1 MSKEYKKIPEIIK
14 YYFNKCFH
22 QEKKILLLIIMEMI
36 IIPVDAF
43 IDIIIIKLFTSEI
56 LGERSLKKLVIYVT
70 IVVIQNIFSKIVL
83 KYCEENI
90 NRIGEIVSRRL
101 GKDLNLMLM
110 EMDYD
115 NTENPVF
122 LEKVQLSKNGLYV
135 SGGGIVALIK
145 SIIQIFTSLIIG
157 IGIIISISIYSPI
170 ILLVVF
176 VESIV
181 SINVQHYVNNTSK
194 HFFNNNNRPA
204 RIYYYFSLEFLS
216 KRYSKDIRLFD
227 FEKILNEKGN
237 EAYKSIENNKHNANK
252 KNTYL
257 GSIDLIVGTICM
269 ILIMTFLAYD
279 VDNGLYGIDLFTMYY
294 YASRTLKSQITSFA
308 KMPMNINLLCYYLK
322 EYKSLVS
329 DILNI
334 RNVKKKVDIDN
345 IHSIEFDNVWF
356 KYPRSDKWIL
366 KNMSFTINNGDHI
379 ALVGLNGEG
388 KSTIV
393 KLICKLYFVNRGR
406 ILVNGIDINDTNDI
420 SYYKCISIL
429 FQDAKLFEGSICENI
444 YLKNQK
450 DSVDI
455 DDYLIRMGL
464 NNKIDSLPKGVNTT
478 VSKMFDE
485 YGVELSGGEY
495 QKIALIRAI
504 NKNGSLLVLDEPSS
518 ALDPIAENELFNGFK
533 QAMENK
539 TTLIVSH
546 RLSTCRFCERIIVIK
561 NGTICEDGSHFELM
575 SKEEG
580 IYRQMFEVQTR
591 FYKE

>member
-1 MSKEYKKIPEIIK
+1 MNKDYKKIPGIIA
-14 YYFNKCFH
+14 YYFNKCFQ
-22 QEKKILLLIIMEMI
+22 QEKKFLLLVIMEMI

-43 IDIIIIKLFTSEI
+43 IDIIIVKLFTSEI
-56 LGERSLKKLVIYVT
+56 LDERNIKKLALYVT

-90 NRIGEIVSRRL
+90 NRIGDIVSRRL

-115 NTENPVF
+115 NTENSAF

-145 SIIQIFTSLIIG
+145 SIIQIVTSLIIG
-157 IGIIISISIYSPI
+157 IGIIICISIYSPI
-170 ILLVVF
+170 IVLVVF

-181 SINVQHYVNNTSK
+181 SIIVQHYVNNTSK
-194 HFFNNNNRPA
+194 DFFNNNNRPT

-269 ILIMTFLAYD
+269 ILIMIFLAHD
-279 VDNGLYGIDLFTMYY
+279 VENGLYGIDLFTMYY
-294 YASRTLKSQITSFA
+294 YAARTLKSQITSFA

-322 EYKSLVS
+322 EYKSLAS
-329 DILNI
+329 DVLNI

-366 KNMSFTINNGDHI
+366 KNVSFTINNGEHI

-393 KLICKLYFVNRGR
+393 KLICKFYFVNRGR
-406 ILVNGIDINDTNDI
+406 ILVNGIDINDINDI

-429 FQDAKLFEGSICENI
+429 FQDAKLFEGSIYENI
-444 YLKNQK
+444 YLNNQK
-450 DSVDI
+450 NSVDVEN
-455 DDYLIRMGL
+455 YLIRIGL
-464 NNKIDSLPKGVNTT
+464 KNKIDSLPGGVNTT

-518 ALDPIAENELFNGFK
+518 ALDPIAENELFNGFQ
-533 QAMENK
+533 QAMRNK

-561 NGTICEDGSHFELM
+561 NGAIYEDGSHFELM
-575 SKEEG
+575 SKEDG
-580 IYRQMFEVQTR
+580 VYRQMFEVQTK

>member
-1 MSKEYKKIPEIIK
+1 
-14 YYFNKCFH
+14 
-22 QEKKILLLIIMEMI
+22 MEMI

-43 IDIIIIKLFTSEI
+43 IDIIIVKLFTSEI
-56 LGERSLKKLVIYVT
+56 LDERNIKKLALYVT

-90 NRIGEIVSRRL
+90 NRIGDIVSRRL

-115 NTENPVF
+115 NTENSAF

-145 SIIQIFTSLIIG
+145 SIIQIVTSLIIG
-157 IGIIISISIYSPI
+157 IGIIICISIYSPI
-170 ILLVVF
+170 IVLVVF

-181 SINVQHYVNNTSK
+181 SIIVQHYVNNTSK
-194 HFFNNNNRPA
+194 DFFNNNNRPT

-269 ILIMTFLAYD
+269 ILIMIFLAHD
-279 VDNGLYGIDLFTMYY
+279 VENGLYGIDLFTMYY

-322 EYKSLVS
+322 EYKSLAS
-329 DILNI
+329 DVLNI

-366 KNMSFTINNGDHI
+366 KNVSFTINNGEHI

-393 KLICKLYFVNRGR
+393 KLICKFYFVNRGR
-406 ILVNGIDINDTNDI
+406 ILVNGIDINDINHI
-420 SYYKCISIL
+420 SYCKCISIL
-429 FQDAKLFEGSICENI
+429 FQDAKLFEGSIYENI
-444 YLKNQK
+444 YLKNEK
-450 DSVDI
+450 NSVDVEN
-455 DDYLIRMGL
+455 YLIRIGL
-464 NNKIDSLPKGVNTT
+464 KNKIDSLPGGVNTT
-478 VSKMFDE
+478 ISKMFDE
-485 YGVELSGGEY
+485 YGIELSGGEY

-518 ALDPIAENELFNGFK
+518 ALDPIAENELFNGFQ
-533 QAMENK
+533 QAMRNK

-561 NGTICEDGSHFELM
+561 NGAIYEDGSHFELM
-575 SKEEG
+575 SKEDG
-580 IYRQMFEVQTR
+580 VYRQMFEVQTK